1 MSCNHVSLSQKRKK
15 IYVLCLQRDSV
26 LLRYLFVEELESD
39 LLPSDKDEVPFAR
52 HGPVVEPDLEDLVV
66 QRDFWSSYAIGFLLD
81 YRMFS
86 ISHLQHLINF
96 AWRIRGAIS
105 IVGRESYF
113 YIFHFEFL
121 KDLIHICTEGP

>member
-1 MSCNHVSLSQKRKK
+1 MFAK
-15 IYVLCLQRDSV
+15 
-26 LLRYLFVEELESD
+26 ELESD
-39 LLPSDKDEVPFAR
+39 LLPSDEDEVPFAR
-52 HGPVVEPDLEDLVV
+52 HGPVVEPDLEDLMV
-66 QRDFWSSYAIGFLLD
+66 QRDFWSSCTIGFLLD

-96 AWRIRGAIS
+96 AWRIKGEIS

-121 KDLIHICTEGP
+121 KDLMHIYTEGP